1 MKFKDDFIFGG
12 ATAAYQCEG
21 SIADYGKGKNEWDV
35 FLEEKAD
42 LKQIQPVTFIISI
55 QWI

>member
-21 SIADYGKGKNEWDV
+21 SIADT
-35 FLEEKAD
+35 EKERM
-42 LKQIQPVTFIISI
+42 SGMYS
-55 QWI
+55 